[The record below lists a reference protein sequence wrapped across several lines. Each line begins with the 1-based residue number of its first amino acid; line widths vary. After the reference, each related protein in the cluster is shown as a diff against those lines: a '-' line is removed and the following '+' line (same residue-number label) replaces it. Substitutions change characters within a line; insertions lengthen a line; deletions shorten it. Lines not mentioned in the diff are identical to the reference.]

1 MDCRPPGS
9 SAHGILQA
17 SILEW
22 VAISFSRGSSQPRN
36 LTRISCTAGRF
47 FTNWAMREAHI
58 LHSFLHKKTWEILKL
73 CKSAHGFIASCFL
86 VDSLAGYGI
95 LGWKL
100 FPAKLCRCHSLIFPF
115 SGLLLR
121 KLHLFWLQS
130 LCAFFKAPL
139 SSLVW
144 TLPWCALWCG
154 SVSALREP
162 NSIWKRLT
170 LLQF

>member
-36 LTRISCTAGRF
+36 RTRISCTVGRF

-58 LHSFLHKKTWEILKL
+58 LHSFLHKKL

-86 VDSLAGYGI
+86 VDSLGGYGI

-100 FPAKLCRCHSLIFPF
+100 FPAKLCRRHSLIFPF
-115 SGLLLR
+115 SVFR
-121 KLHLFWLQS
+121 KVHPFWLQS
-130 LCAFFKAPL
+130 CCDFFKAPL

-144 TLPWCALWCG
+144 TLPRYVLWCG

-162 NSIWKRLT
+162 NSICKHLT
-170 LLQF
+170 LHQF